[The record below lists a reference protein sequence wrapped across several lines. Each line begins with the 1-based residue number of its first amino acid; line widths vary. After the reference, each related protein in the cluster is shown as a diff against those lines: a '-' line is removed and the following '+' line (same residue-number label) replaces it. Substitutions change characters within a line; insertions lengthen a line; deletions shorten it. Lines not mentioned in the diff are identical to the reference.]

1 MEKSLEEQQIEALE
15 TTNEYI
21 PKLIN
26 GINMYMDSVKDGKQ
40 DEALNLL
47 SYIVEGIEWLNEV
60 ARLTKDIQKANMD
73 EEMMKEKLEQ
83 ISNCVDKKEY
93 DRISHILKDEILS
106 ILSLWQDNVKK
117 SILN

>member
-1 MEKSLEEQQIEALE
+1 MEKSLQEQQIEALE
-15 TTNEYI
+15 TANEYI

-26 GINMYMDSVKDGKQ
+26 GINMCIDSVKDGKQ

-60 ARLTKDIQKANMD
+60 ARLTKDIQKTNVD
-73 EEMMKEKLEQ
+73 EEMMREKLEE

-93 DRISHILKDEILS
+93 DRIFHILKDEILS